1 MNIYVENLDFSVDT
15 VDLTMHFAQFGLVTE
30 VKLVTDK
37 FSGRSK
43 GFAFIEMP
51 YEEEALKAIE
61 ESQGFDLNGKGMVL
75 SEAKPQPAFRRPDNR
90 GGGGFR
96 GGNGGGGGFRGGN
109 GGGGGGYR
117 GGGGGGGYRD
127 GGGGGGY
134 RGGDSG
140 GGGGYRGGGDNG
152 GGGGYRGGDSGGN
165 SGGGGYRGGDSGG
178 NSGGGRW

>member
-61 ESQGFDLNGKGMVL
+61 ESQGFDLNGKGMVI

-96 GGNGGGGGFRGGN
+96 GGNGGGGFRGGN

-117 GGGGGGGYRD
+117 GGGGGGYRD
-127 GGGGGGY
+127 GGGGGY
-134 RGGDSG
+134 RGGDNG
-140 GGGGYRGGGDNG
+140 GGGGYRGGGDNGGGGYRGGDG

-165 SGGGGYRGGDSGG
+165 SGGGG
-178 NSGGGRW
+178 RW

>member
-51 YEEEALKAIE
+51 NDDEAQKAIE
-61 ESQGFDLNGKGMVL
+61 ESQGIDMNGKSMVI
-75 SEAKPQPAFRRPDNR
+75 SEAKPQAPRRPDSRGGGGFNR
-90 GGGGFR
+90 GGGGGFNR
-96 GGNGGGGGFRGGN
+96 GGGGGGFN
-109 GGGGGGYR
+109 R
-117 GGGGGGGYRD
+117 GGGGGGGYNRGGD

-134 RGGDSG
+134 
-140 GGGGYRGGGDNG
+140 N
-152 GGGGYRGGDSGGN
+152 
-165 SGGGGYRGGDSGG
+165 
-178 NSGGGRW
+178 RW